1 MLPQIQLKSF
11 YLIFDQQKILVIF
24 KKYINNINKMGQDQ
38 SKNEGK
44 QQKIDEKNQLQND
57 NQLNIQKLN
66 DQLQPPFNRQ
76 QLIINAYKPLSDDI
90 SKYLIL
96 DKITIYFREEEENLR
111 LNAKKF
117 GIIPTSL
124 KTLFLYL
131 ENINQQSQQFK
142 YLCEQIKYLP
152 KGIQTM
158 RLDLSCQF
166 TKVEIKLSQNLQQL
180 IKNLPKTLSNLYLN
194 LTKVNCSDQSLSKNL
209 LESLQF
215 LPKNINLLQ
224 FIAIDCQINE
234 DLLMKFCSNLRE
246 HFGELYNLQELNLFF
261 NNNTI
266 RKASN
271 KQVLAECLKQIP
283 DQVLSLQLQF
293 QVNDISFEEAL
304 QIMESLKFINPNLFH
319 FKFEIYPLYN
329 QNKNITQHQKLSQED
344 LNLREGAIQL
354 LIKFIEKCNL
364 NNLQNGYF
372 QMRDINIYLNEGS
385 IEWFWKGLGLSCD
398 LLFQNNPHF
407 LDLFINSR
415 FRFSQIQGEVLQN
428 IQKKK
433 KEILMHAISYNK
445 IISAPLQKANPG
457 AQIKLN
463 FWDLYM

>member
-1 MLPQIQLKSF
+1 
-11 YLIFDQQKILVIF
+11 
-24 KKYINNINKMGQDQ
+24 MGQDQ

-96 DKITIYFREEEENLR
+96 DKITIYF
-111 LNAKKF
+111 
-117 GIIPTSL
+117 S
-124 KTLFLYL
+124 
-131 ENINQQSQQFK
+131 
-142 YLCEQIKYLP
+142 
-152 KGIQTM
+152 
-158 RLDLSCQF
+158 
-166 TKVEIKLSQNLQQL
+166 
-180 IKNLPKTLSNLYLN
+180 
-194 LTKVNCSDQSLSKNL
+194 
-209 LESLQF
+209 
-215 LPKNINLLQ
+215 
-224 FIAIDCQINE
+224 
-234 DLLMKFCSNLRE
+234 
-246 HFGELYNLQELNLFF
+246 
-261 NNNTI
+261 NNTI

-329 QNKNITQHQKLSQED
+329 QK
-344 LNLREGAIQL
+344 
-354 LIKFIEKCNL
+354 
-364 NNLQNGYF
+364 
-372 QMRDINIYLNEGS
+372 RDINIYLNEGS